1 MRVWVDLANSPHVPV
16 FEPIVADLERAGH
29 DILLTVRDHAQTVE
43 LASRLRPG
51 LTVIGGESP
60 AGKAAKAR
68 SIGARAWELRR
79 YAKEHGPDAA
89 ISHGSY
95 AQVVAARSAGIPT
108 VTMMDYDHQPAN
120 HLSFRLAD
128 RVIVPAAFPSEAL
141 RRFGAGARRVRRYS
155 GFKEELYLAD
165 LDPDQAVLAEL
176 RLDPGHV
183 IAVLRP
189 PPDGALYHRLDN
201 TRFDELLAEAVGTDG
216 IQPVVLPRTRDQFH
230 RYEQV
235 EGVTVPGRAID
246 ARSLLAY
253 ADLTIGA
260 GGTMNRESALL
271 GTPTYTVFAGRLGA
285 VDAELIRDGLMYDL
299 RDPAT
304 RVRLEKKTNGYRGVS
319 PERRDAILRVVTE
332 ALAEVTR

>member
-16 FEPIVADLERAGH
+16 FEPIVADLEQAGH

-43 LASRLRPG
+43 LASQLRPR

-79 YAKEHGPDAA
+79 YAKEHGADAA

-120 HLSFRLAD
+120 HLSFRLAN
-128 RVIVPAAFPSEAL
+128 RVVVPAAFPSVAL
-141 RRFGAGARRVRRYS
+141 RRFGADVSRVRRYD
-155 GFKEELYLAD
+155 GFKEELYLAE
-165 LDPDQAVLAEL
+165 LRPDRSVLAEL
-176 RLDPGHV
+176 GLDPRRV

-189 PPDGALYHRLDN
+189 PPAGALYHPRDN
-201 TRFDELLAEAVGTDG
+201 TRFDDLLAEALSTDG
-216 IQPVVLPRTRDQFH
+216 VQSVVLPRTSDQRRRFE
-230 RYEQV
+230 RID
-235 EGVTVPGRAID
+235 GAIVPRRAVD
-246 ARSLLAY
+246 GRSLLAL
-253 ADLTIGA
+253 ADVTIGA
-260 GGTMNRESALL
+260 GGTMSRESALL

-285 VDAELIRDGLMYDL
+285 VDAELIRDGLMHDL

-304 RVRLEKKTNGYRGVS
+304 RVRLEKKTNGQRPV
-319 PERRDAILRVVTE
+319 PAERRDAILRVVTG
-332 ALAEVTR
+332 ALAEVA